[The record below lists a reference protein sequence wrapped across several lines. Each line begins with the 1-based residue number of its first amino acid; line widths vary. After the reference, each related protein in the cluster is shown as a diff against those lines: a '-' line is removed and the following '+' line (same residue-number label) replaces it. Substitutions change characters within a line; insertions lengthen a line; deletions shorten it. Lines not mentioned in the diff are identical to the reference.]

1 MDRLVGILK
10 QLRSVFRKTA
20 TETELDEEIRFHVLK
35 ETERLVREEGLA
47 GDEARRRALLAFGGV
62 ERYKE
67 EVRAARWTTSLDE
80 IQKDLRYAMRM
91 LWKSPGLTVAVVLT
105 VALGIGGTTAVFS
118 VVNSVLLE
126 PLEYP
131 EPEELVFVYS
141 EVPAWGSDQFGL
153 SQSEYRELQDLSRS
167 FSEIGAWRTGSVNLS
182 GTDRP
187 MRLTAAWA
195 TGELFGTLRV
205 PPRLGRT
212 FTPEEDLTAAKVVV
226 ISNGLWR
233 SAFGSDPTIV
243 GRQIEVDGAAST
255 IIGVMPEGF
264 DVEESGVDVWM
275 PAGLPKNASTASS
288 HPWSVIGRLSTGLA
302 LDEAQRDLKGLLAS
316 WGRLNPSW
324 HVPNDSTH
332 QLRIESL
339 REHVVG
345 DVRPALLVLVAAVG
359 FLLLIACANVMN
371 LLLAR
376 AESRQ
381 REIAVRAAM
390 GAGRRRLLRQFLTEG
405 LVLSLLGGA
414 VGLLV
419 AQWGLAVLLAMSPGT
434 IPRANAIGLDR
445 SVLIFTVAL
454 SALVSVLFAIAP
466 LSNLKLHSMAVAL
479 KGGGQRSTAS
489 TGRTRIRRA
498 LVTSQVA
505 LSVVL
510 LIGSGLLVRS
520 LQSLLAVDPGFEHQ
534 ALLTFELGL
543 PATSYPEGHHRA
555 DFLDRL
561 SDRLEAIPGVINAA
575 AMSGLPPVQEGNASE
590 VTLEGKQEI
599 RSVDYLQMVTTDY
612 FRTMGIRMVAGR
624 AFEISDH
631 ASARGVVIINETLA
645 RTFYP
650 GEDPLGQRIRLAW
663 ASASAPW
670 LTIVGVAEDVKQG
683 GLSTDSGAELYF
695 HYPQAAAVAFAPRN
709 MHFVVRAAV
718 PPLSL
723 TDNVQEAVHALNPSL
738 PIARL
743 QTLEGALEGSVS
755 RPRFLA
761 VLMSIFAVIGLT
773 LAAVGTCGVL
783 SYFVATR
790 RKELGIRMAL
800 GAKPENVL
808 GIILRDGVTM
818 AGAGLVLGAVAA
830 LGLTRLLSAML
841 FEISSADPQTYAIVL
856 ALLSAVAIAAC
867 WIPARQAARVD
878 PIVVLGSE

>member
-1 MDRLVGILK
+1 MDRLMGILK
-10 QLRSVFRKTA
+10 QLRSVVRRTA
-20 TETELDEEIRFHVLK
+20 TERELDEEIRFHVSK

-47 GDEARRRALLAFGGV
+47 EDEARRRALLAFGGV

-80 IQKDLRYAMRM
+80 IQKDLRYATRM

-105 VALGIGGTTAVFS
+105 LALGIGGTTAVFS
-118 VVNSVLLE
+118 VVNSVLLS

-167 FSEIGAWRTGSVNLS
+167 FSEIAAWRTGSVNLS

-212 FTPEEDLTAAKVVV
+212 FTADEDLAAAKVVV
-226 ISNGLWR
+226 ISSGLWR
-233 SAFGSDPTIV
+233 SAFGSDPKIV

-275 PAGLPKNASTASS
+275 PAGLPKNPSTASS
-288 HPWSVIGRLSTGLA
+288 HPWSVIGRLSTGVA
-302 LDEAQRDLKGLLAS
+302 LDEAQSDMTGLLAS
-316 WGRLNPSW
+316 WGRLHPSW

-339 REHVVG
+339 HEHVIG
-345 DVRPALLVLVAAVG
+345 DVRPALLVLMAAVG

-414 VGLLV
+414 VGLVV
-419 AQWGLAVLLAMSPGT
+419 AHWGLAVLLAMSPGT
-434 IPRANAIGLDR
+434 IPRANAIGLDS
-445 SVLIFTVAL
+445 SVLLFTVAL
-454 SALVSVLFAIAP
+454 SALVSVLFALAP
-466 LSNLKLHSMAVAL
+466 LSNLKHHSMAVGL

-510 LIGSGLLVRS
+510 LIGSGLLLRS

-543 PATSYPEGHHRA
+543 PTTGYPEGHHRA

-561 SDRLEAIPGVINAA
+561 TDRLEAIPGVINAA

-590 VTLEGKQEI
+590 VTLEGKEEI
-599 RSVDYLQMVTTDY
+599 RSVDYLQMVTTGY
-612 FRTMGIRMVAGR
+612 FETMAIGMVAGR
-624 AFEISDH
+624 AFERGDH

-650 GEDPLGQRIRLAW
+650 AEDPLGQRIRLAW
-663 ASASAPW
+663 SSANAPW

-709 MHFVVRAAV
+709 MHFVVQAAV

-723 TDNVQEAVHALNPSL
+723 ADNVQGAVNALDPSL

-761 VLMSIFAVIGLT
+761 VLMSIFAVVGLT
-773 LAAVGTCGVL
+773 LAAVGTYGVL

-800 GAKPENVL
+800 GAKPQNVL

-841 FEISSADPQTYAIVL
+841 FEISTADPQTYAIVL
-856 ALLSAVAIAAC
+856 TLLSAVAIAAC

-878 PIVVLGSE
+878 PVVVLGSE